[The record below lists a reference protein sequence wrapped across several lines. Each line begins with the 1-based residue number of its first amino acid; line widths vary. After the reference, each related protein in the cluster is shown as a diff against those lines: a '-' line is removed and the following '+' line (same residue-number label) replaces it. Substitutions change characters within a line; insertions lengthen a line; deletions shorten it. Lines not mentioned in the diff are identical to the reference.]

1 MAACSLFGDGT
12 SSHSCH
18 DNHTH
23 STADLCTD
31 TCIANFALVYVGQ
44 TSSGRESPMFDST
57 ALTSIERPKWITTR

>member
-1 MAACSLFGDGT
+1 MAACSLFGDGV

-31 TCIANFALVYVGQ
+31 TCVANFALVYFGQ
-44 TSSGRESPMFDST
+44 TSSGREAPLFDSI
-57 ALTSIERPKWITTR
+57 ALKSIERPKWITTR